1 MAAAQWVWPG
11 RGPWKFL
18 HEGVHDWRPGLK
30 RGDPSSV
37 YFAAVEER
45 KRSVRRG
52 EGGGEKGGLWTKG
65 KEKLVGTC
73 MDCVV

>member
-11 RGPWKFL
+11 CGPWKFL
-18 HEGVHDWRPGLK
+18 HGGVGDWWPGVK

-45 KRSVRRG
+45 EKIG
-52 EGGGEKGGLWTKG
+52 EVGGRCGWTKG
-65 KEKLVGTC
+65 KEKLVGIEL
-73 MDCVV
+73 CV